1 MDDEFTTGGA
11 EVEVIRTKLVDGM
24 DLLEL
29 LERVLDGEELGEQ
42 GRVEEEDEAVE
53 VALRGCVIGT
63 AQLQL
68 DALQHLQRPLGVWY
82 SNNTVVNDAD
92 II

>member
-1 MDDEFTTGGA
+1 MDDEFATGGA
-11 EVEVIRTKLVDGM
+11 EVEVVGAQLVDGV
-24 DLLEL
+24 DLFEL

-42 GRVEEEDEAVE
+42 RRVKEEDEAVE
-53 VALRGCVIGT
+53 VTLRRCVVGT

-68 DALQHLQRPLGVWY
+68 DALQHLQRPLGVY
-82 SNNTVVNDAD
+82 SNNTVVNDMD